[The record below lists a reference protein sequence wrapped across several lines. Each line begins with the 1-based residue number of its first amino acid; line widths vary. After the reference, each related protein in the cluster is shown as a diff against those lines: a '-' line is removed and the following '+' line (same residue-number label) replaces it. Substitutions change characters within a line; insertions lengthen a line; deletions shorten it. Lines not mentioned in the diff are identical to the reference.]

1 MKWVISS
8 AHRAADARFI
18 PLFLEDVILSAWAR
32 TLVLTF
38 L

>member
-1 MKWVISS
+1 MKSAISS

-18 PLFLEDVILSAWAR
+18 PLFLEDVILSASAR
-32 TLVLTF
+32 TLVRTF

>member
-8 AHRAADARFI
+8 AHRAADGRFI
-18 PLFLEDVILSAWAR
+18 PPFLEDVILSAWAS